1 MAATESSLITQAE
14 TIRDE
19 TGFRA
24 NTALRV
30 GTYMRELL
38 TWLRTF
44 FVSYKVVDLSTNGTA
59 LNADG
64 VIKVYALGT
73 YTANTTLTLSNFAN
87 LKEVAIGLTNTNA
100 NVLTI
105 AGITVSFKASQLPTG
120 VTFATNALT
129 FPADSAVLYNITLI
143 DFHASGTFYGFIELA
158 VEV

>member
-30 GTYMRELL
+30 GTFMRELL

-44 FVSYKVVDLSTNGTA
+44 FVSYKVVDLSLNGTA
-59 LNADG
+59 INAEG
-64 VIKVYALGT
+64 VIKVYAVGT
-73 YTANTTLTLSNFAN
+73 YTAGRTLTFSNAAN
-87 LKEVAIGLTNTNA
+87 LKEVAIGLDNTNA
-100 NVLTI
+100 NVLAIT
-105 AGITVSFKASQLPTG
+105 GITVYFKPSQLPTG

-129 FPADSAVLYNITLI
+129 FPLDTNVLYNITLI
-143 DFHASGTFYGFIELA
+143 DYHASGTFYGFIELA